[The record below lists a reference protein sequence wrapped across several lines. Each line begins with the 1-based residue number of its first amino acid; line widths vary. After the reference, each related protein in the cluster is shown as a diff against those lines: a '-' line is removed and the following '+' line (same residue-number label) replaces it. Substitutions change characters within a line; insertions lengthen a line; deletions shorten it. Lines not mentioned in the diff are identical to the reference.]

1 MNPTDGMSL
10 LDPTRRFLARAEDL
24 LPVLLAVLLVLVAG
38 SLIAFLLERLMR
50 VTLSTLRFDRLARRP
65 QVSDALVRA
74 GVRQPPSVVAGRA
87 VRWLCMILTLL
98 AALSVLAAEVT
109 DEVTVSLIRYLP
121 RLAAGL
127 LVFVIGYGI
136 SSFAA
141 RSVLLWAVNTGLD
154 GARILAGGVRML
166 IAVCF
171 AALALEQLG
180 FGRDIAV
187 VVLAIL
193 LGGGVL
199 AAALAFGLAGKDM
212 ARRMLDQMT
221 RRMRSDDEDTISHL

>member
-1 MNPTDGMSL
+1 MNPDGMSL

-24 LPVLLAVLLVLVAG
+24 LPVLLAVILVLAAGFVLAVA
-38 SLIAFLLERLMR
+38 LEWLVRMILQA
-50 VTLSTLRFDRLARRP
+50 SRFDRLARRP
-65 QVSDALVRA
+65 PVADALLRA
-74 GVRQPPSVVAGRA
+74 GFRHPPSVVAGRTA
-87 VRWLCMILTLL
+87 RWIGMVVTLL

-109 DEVTVSLIRYLP
+109 DEVTMALIKYLP

-127 LVFVIGYGI
+127 LVFVIGYGV

-141 RSVLLWAVNTGLD
+141 RSVLLWAVNTGLE
-154 GARILAGGVRML
+154 GARLLAGGVRTL
-166 IAVCF
+166 IAVFF

-187 VVLAIL
+187 VVLSIL

-212 ARRMLDQMT
+212 ARRILEQMT
-221 RRMRSDDEDTISHL
+221 RRMHGDDEDTLSHL